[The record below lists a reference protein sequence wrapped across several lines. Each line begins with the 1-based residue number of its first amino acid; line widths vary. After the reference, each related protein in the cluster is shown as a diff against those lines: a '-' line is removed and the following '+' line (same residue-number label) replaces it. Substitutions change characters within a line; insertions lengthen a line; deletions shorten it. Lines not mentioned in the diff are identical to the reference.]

1 MTRRGALLSVIAV
14 LLGSAVL
21 GVVRMR
27 ELSFWYDEVA
37 SIDFTNDL
45 IGTLRRFPDQMPAYF
60 VMLRG
65 WLSLVGQS
73 EVAGRWLSLLFGLL
87 ALALTYRLARRYASP
102 RAALLTLIVLASSA
116 VFVRYYREMR
126 TYTFLACLGTASM
139 WFYLEWLHRA
149 TPGRRRDGLAYV
161 AVTGI
166 MLYTHFFAG
175 LLLAA
180 QSLYTLLAMR
190 RMGRRLWIALGLHA
204 VTGALLLPY
213 LGFYFS
219 GLNWVTSGGRHPAAL
234 TTAQGIDSLT
244 RALTNDSLALFAV
257 LALLALATR
266 HRRML
271 TLALLWLGVPILALF
286 AVHILVIPVFVNPRY
301 LLFVWPAMAVVM
313 ALGVETL
320 DARGRWI
327 AAGVLAAIGT
337 GQVINN
343 LPAALPGVLTDQPWR
358 EMFMTIGDEARPGD
372 LVLTNM
378 IDPVGLTGFREPL
391 AYYFRR
397 YAPAGMAAPVELDVP
412 PYPTDLPQ
420 RLEKSTGTWLLITD
434 GEPNERGQEAIRALR
449 RAGYAECRTWE
460 YTHKTSLAEW
470 QRVAGP
476 FYDFGQTIEVQR
488 APLNAAAEKYRPG
501 DPIELALGF
510 RAERQPPI
518 NYSVGL
524 YVFDARG
531 QVVNQQDGPPA
542 NQQTATWQP
551 GQTFCGTYRFV
562 APTTPGR
569 YEVRAAVYD
578 SMSGQRL
585 SVEPGGDELSAVK
598 LFAFQ
603 VE

>member
-1 MTRRGALLSVIAV
+1 MTRRGALPLVIGV

-21 GVVRMR
+21 GIVRMR

-45 IGTLRRFPDQMPAYF
+45 VGTLRRFPDQMPAYF

-65 WLSLVGQS
+65 WLSVVGQS

-87 ALALTYRLARRYASP
+87 ALAFTYRLVRRYASV

-126 TYTFLACLGTASM
+126 TYTFLACLGAASM
-139 WFYLEWLHRA
+139 WFYLEWLRC
-149 TPGRRRDGLAYV
+149 GRRRDTAAYV

-180 QSLYTLLAMR
+180 QGLYTLLVMR
-190 RMGRRLWIALGLHA
+190 RAGRQFWITLGLHA
-204 VTGALLLPY
+204 VVGALLLPY
-213 LGFYFS
+213 LGFYFG
-219 GLNWVTSGGRHPAAL
+219 GLNWVTAGGRHPAAL
-234 TTAQGIDSLT
+234 TTPQGIDSMT

-257 LALLALATR
+257 LVLVALATR
-266 HRRML
+266 HRPML
-271 TLALLWLGVPILALF
+271 ALALLWLGVPIIAVF
-286 AVHILVIPVFVNPRY
+286 AVHILVIPIFVNPRY
-301 LLFVWPAMAVVM
+301 LLFVWPAMAVVV
-313 ALGVETL
+313 ALGVEML
-320 DARGRWI
+320 DVRGQWI
-327 AAGVLAAIGT
+327 AASVLTIIGA

-358 EMFMTIGDEARPGD
+358 EMFTTIRDDARPSD
-372 LVLTNM
+372 LALTNM
-378 IDPVGLTGFREPL
+378 IDPVGLTGFREPM
-391 AYYFRR
+391 AYYFKL
-397 YAPAGMAAPVELDVP
+397 YAPAGMAAPIELDVM

-420 RLEKSTGTWLLITD
+420 RLEKSTGAWFLITD
-434 GEPNERGQEAIRALR
+434 GEPNERGQEAIQAMRK
-449 RAGYAECRTWE
+449 AGYAECRTWA
-460 YTHKTSLAEW
+460 YAHKTSLAEW
-470 QRVAGP
+470 QRIGGP

-488 APLNAAAEKYRPG
+488 VPLNVVTETYRQG
-501 DPIELALGF
+501 NPIELALGF
-510 RAERQPPI
+510 SAARQPTV

-524 YVFDARG
+524 YVFNTSG
-531 QVVNQQDGPPA
+531 QVVIQQDGPPA

-551 GQTFCGTYRFV
+551 GQTFCGTYRFA
-562 APTTPGR
+562 APSVPGL
-569 YEVRAAVYD
+569 YEVRVAIYD

-585 SVEPGGDELSAVK
+585 SLQPGGGESNAVK
-598 LFAFQ
+598 LFAFR